1 MYKIRVY
8 SKFRDIYPNMDD
20 VILYKDN
27 NEYEEIKDSSIE
39 KILADVLDVPSKKL
53 TEEQVRKDF
62 ETPSMPP
69 ISDENVNSITSYYN
83 RRKDLYDEIVGHI
96 KNGYFETNPVR
107 RYDMMKMSSF
117 YVYPDKDDK
126 IEVLESYV
134 ELTHVKEGC

>member
-62 ETPSMPP
+62 ETPSLPP
-69 ISDENVNSITSYYN
+69 ISDENVKGIAAYYN
-83 RRKDLYDEIVGHI
+83 RRKDLYDEIIGQI
-96 KNGYFETNPVR
+96 KNGYFETSPVR
-107 RYDMMKMSSF
+107 RYDMMNMSSF
-117 YVYPDKDDK
+117 YVYPDKEDK
-126 IEVLESYV
+126 VEVLESYV
-134 ELTHVKEGC
+134 EITHVKE

>member
-62 ETPSMPP
+62 ETPSLPP
-69 ISDENVNSITSYYN
+69 ISDENVKGIASYYN
-83 RRKDLYDEIVGHI
+83 RRKDLYDEIIGQI
-96 KNGYFETNPVR
+96 KNGYFETSPVR
-107 RYDMMKMSSF
+107 RYDMMNMSSF
-117 YVYPDKDDK
+117 YVYPDKEDK
-126 IEVLESYV
+126 VEVLESYV
-134 ELTHVKEGC
+134 EITHVKE

>member
-1 MYKIRVY
+1 MYKIRVF

-62 ETPSMPP
+62 ETPSLPP
-69 ISDENVNSITSYYN
+69 ISDENVKGIAAYYN
-83 RRKDLYDEIVGHI
+83 RRKDLYDEIIGQI
-96 KNGYFETNPVR
+96 KNGYFETSPVR
-107 RYDMMKMSSF
+107 RYDMMNMSSF
-117 YVYPDKDDK
+117 YVYPEKEDKV
-126 IEVLESYV
+126 EVLESYV
-134 ELTHVKEGC
+134 EITHVKE

>member
-8 SKFRDIYPNMDD
+8 SKFRDIYPNMED

-62 ETPSMPP
+62 ETPSLPP
-69 ISDENVNSITSYYN
+69 ISDENVKGIAAYYN
-83 RRKDLYDEIVGHI
+83 RRKDLYDEIIGQI
-96 KNGYFETNPVR
+96 KNGYFETSPVR
-107 RYDMMKMSSF
+107 RYDMMTMSSF
-117 YVYPDKDDK
+117 YVYPDKEDK
-126 IEVLESYV
+126 VEVLESYV
-134 ELTHVKEGC
+134 EITHVKE